1 MRLVLD
7 LISTLIPQNPSS
19 QVREAV
25 KQNILSTLVS
35 VIARVSMR
43 PLVKSC
49 LSCLNHL
56 LLKSIFTLDDM
67 LRQYGMLRP
76 DLAGEPDIVLW
87 QEWVAE
93 LFSWMKLHYAC
104 PVAGKLL
111 VLIFSGLYSPAGK
124 PAKTTAGGADFNV
137 GIMRKWV
144 ETALATNPDILESIK
159 NYVLAPLIKFDR
171 ALSIAFLEELNKGRP
186 EDHTSG
192 DELDTAALL
201 HLAALEIGKKAS
213 VVDEPSKCHIIMT
226 AANCILTSI

>member
-1 MRLVLD
+1 
-7 LISTLIPQNPSS
+7 
-19 QVREAV
+19 
-25 KQNILSTLVS
+25 
-35 VIARVSMR
+35 MR

-67 LRQYGMLRP
+67 LRQYGTLRP

-93 LFSWMKLHYAC
+93 LFSWMKLHYAS

-124 PAKTTAGGADFNV
+124 PATTTAGGADFNV

-186 EDHTSG
+186 ENNTSG

-213 VVDEPSKCHIIMT
+213 IVDEPSKCHIILT
-226 AANCILTSI
+226 VANCILTSI